1 MIRGASWIAATDN
14 TGASP
19 IAIDVL
25 GSVTDTGTSPIAHA
39 TNYDAYGNPDL
50 ANPALTLGYRGELT
64 TNNHIHLR
72 ARTYHPTTGSFL
84 TTDPVLGIPGTPT
97 IANPYHY
104 ADNNPTNRYDPT
116 GRTAEDATMPAG
128 PDDAAF
134 GIGVLTSLTQLLPKG
149 YVAKGIAQAELY
161 ANASAA
167 ASPGAATTI
176 GQAAPIAGA
185 LTGLVV
191 ISIGATE
198 ASKAF
203 VRTSLYQREVSDY
216 VDAVNEATTQR
227 AVGVCVPGP
236 GQSSCPFAGEWKTP
250 DEAKEDVPL
259 VPTPKLATDG
269 SGARS
274 GTGGN
279 GNSGCKATNT
289 PDGMLGANGTQVTSA
304 TLYTAADFHIDVENP
319 APGVRAGQLHV
330 QDYAGNKYL
339 YDFDS
344 CEWIGIPKSLAKK
357 LDRDPKVKTAIEK
370 GARYLG
376 L

>member
-1 MIRGASWIAATDN
+1 MTPR
-14 TGASP
+14 
-19 IAIDVL
+19 
-25 GSVTDTGTSPIAHA
+25 
-39 TNYDAYGNPDL
+39 L
-50 ANPALTLGYRGELT
+50 ANPALTLGYSGELT
-64 TNNHIHLR
+64 TNNHFHLR
-72 ARTYHPTTGSFL
+72 ARTYDPATGSFL

-149 YVAKGIAQAELY
+149 YITKGIAQAELY

-236 GQSSCPFAGEWKTP
+236 GQSVHSPVNGKHP

-330 QDYAGNKYL
+330 QDYSGNDLSMTSTRASGSGFQKVACKEARQRPEGQ
-339 YDFDS
+339 DS
-344 CEWIGIPKSLAKK
+344 
-357 LDRDPKVKTAIEK
+357 D
-370 GARYLG
+370 
-376 L
+376 